1 MIVSVAVESPVAE
14 SFRTKQIEGVFDVTL
29 EKKTKLEFDVEL
41 PDVGDEWTIGA
52 IVGPSG
58 SGKTLVAREAYGSQF
73 VERFKNWPASKSVVD
88 GFDKSFSFSQIT
100 EALSAVGFASPP
112 SWALPYK
119 VLSNGQRF
127 RCDLARSLLSESDVL
142 AFDEFTSVV
151 DRVVAKSTSY
161 AVSKMVRR
169 GTGCKKFVAVSCHY
183 DILDWIEPDW
193 VLDMASKQ
201 LARGRLRRPEIEIKI
216 HRCNRD
222 AWRMFG
228 HHHYLSEMQHKAAR
242 GYLATWDETPV
253 AYVSTLNNAGHK
265 GKRIIHRLVVLPDY
279 QGIGIGGRVLE
290 SVAKIES
297 KESSV
302 SIVTSHPALVRSLTV
317 HPRWERRGRTS
328 LIHLGYSRLSGK
340 RKGSQGRATISFKYH
355 AKIAPDTEVTV

>member
-1 MIVSVAVESPVAE
+1 MKVSINVKSPVAE

-29 EKKTKLEFDVEL
+29 KQKAVLEFEVEV
-41 PDVGDEWTIGA
+41 PDINDDWTIGA

-58 SGKTLVAREAYGSQF
+58 SGKTLVAREIYQKQF
-73 VERFKNWPASKSVVD
+73 IEQFKDWSASKSIVD
-88 GFDKSFSFSQIT
+88 GFDKSYSFSQIT
-100 EALSAVGFASPP
+100 EVLSAVGFASPP

-119 VLSNGQRF
+119 ILSNGQRF
-127 RCDLARSLLSESDVL
+127 RCDLARSLLSDSDVL

-151 DRVVAKSTSY
+151 DRVVAKSTSH
-161 AVSKMVRR
+161 AVSKIVRR

-183 DILDWIEPDW
+183 DILDWLEPDW

-201 LARGRLRRPEIEIKI
+201 LARGRLRRPEIKIKI

-228 HHHYLSEMQHKAAR
+228 HHHYLTTRQHKAAR
-242 GYLATWDETPV
+242 GYIATWDETPV
-253 AYVSTLNNAGHK
+253 AYISTLQNVGHK
-265 GKRIIHRLVVLPDY
+265 GKRIVHRLVVLPDY
-279 QGIGIGGRVLE
+279 QGIGVGGRVLE

-302 SIVTSHPALVRSLTV
+302 SIVTSHPALVRSLTT
-317 HPRWERRGRTS
+317 HPRWERLGRTA
-328 LIHLGYSRLSGK
+328 LIQQGHSRAVGV
-340 RKGSQGRATISFKYH
+340 RQGNQGRAAISFKYH
-355 AKIAPDTEVTV
+355 VKTALNIGTV